1 VPPSGPERKTR
12 ADLALSGHTPGEQ
25 KICYIGT
32 GDEEDEPHEREDAP
46 AAFGVDDG
54 CRGNENACVRAF
66 APLGAPAP
74 SHDRHGSLRL
84 VRGHTGGESRDE
96 IQPTELLRG
105 CWTRIC
111 SERERIRYPQI
122 RPRRIEPMEFRR
134 GNSDDGNIVSVDT
147 DASSEHGRIAA
158 VVTLPQRIADH
169 GDGVRAIVFRPE
181 TATEPH
187 RHAER

>member
-1 VPPSGPERKTR
+1 
-12 ADLALSGHTPGEQ
+12 
-25 KICYIGT
+25 
-32 GDEEDEPHEREDAP
+32 
-46 AAFGVDDG
+46 
-54 CRGNENACVRAF
+54 
-66 APLGAPAP
+66 
-74 SHDRHGSLRL
+74 
-84 VRGHTGGESRDE
+84 
-96 IQPTELLRG
+96 
-105 CWTRIC
+105 
-111 SERERIRYPQI
+111 
-122 RPRRIEPMEFRR
+122 MEFRR